1 MNLDSIQIHLNSKYA
16 DKYVN
21 NSISDCEFNL
31 PMIEIPSQHYIYI
44 SVQNATIPYT
54 WYNIDTTNNTLI
66 YHLNSVYYALQITQG
81 NYNANQLAS
90 FLAKNMSGNFI
101 VSYDIITNKFTF
113 TNPSYDF
120 VLNNTSSCLG
130 ILGFPTNELYST
142 SILKS
147 LTSYTMINL
156 LNKSSV
162 YIQSNLLTGNINN
175 NQKSEGTILTSIPIN
190 TSPYSLISYTNISG
204 FKSNLYSNNIS
215 FINIKIVDENNNL
228 INLNGCYWNLTL
240 QLDIVPF
247 T

>member
-21 NSISDCEFNL
+21 NSVSDCEFNL
-31 PMIEIPSQHYIYI
+31 PMIEIPAQHYIYI

-54 WYNIDTTNNTLI
+54 WYNIDSTNNTLI
-66 YHLNSVYYALQITQG
+66 YHVNGVYYALQITQG

-90 FLAKNMSGNFI
+90 FLAKNMSGNFT

-113 TNPSYDF
+113 TNPNNF
-120 VLNNTSSCLG
+120 VINSTSTCLG
-130 ILGFPTNELYST
+130 ILGFPQDELYST

-147 LTSYTMINL
+147 LTSYTMVNL
-156 LNKSSV
+156 LNKSAI

-175 NQKSEGTILTSIPIN
+175 NSKAEGTILTSIPIN
-190 TSPYSLISYTNISG
+190 CPPYSLITYNNFNG

-215 FINIKIVDENNNL
+215 FIKIKIVDENHTL
-228 INLNGCYWNLTL
+228 MNLNGCYWNITL
-240 QLDIVPF
+240 QLDIVPL
-247 T
+247 

>member
-21 NSISDCEFNL
+21 GSVSDCEFNL
-31 PMIEIPSQHYIYI
+31 PMIEIPAQHYIYI

-54 WYNIDTTNNTLI
+54 WYNIDSTNNTLI
-66 YHLNSVYYALQITQG
+66 YHVEGAYYALQITQG

-90 FLAKNMSGNFI
+90 FLAKNMSGTFT

-113 TNPSYDF
+113 TNPNNF
-120 VLNNTSSCLG
+120 VINSTSTCLG
-130 ILGFPTNELYST
+130 ILGFPPDELYST

-147 LTSYTMINL
+147 LKSYTMVNL
-156 LNKSSV
+156 LNKSAV

-175 NQKSEGTILTSIPIN
+175 NSKAEGTILTSIPIN
-190 TSPYSLISYTNISG
+190 CPPYSLITYNNFNG

-215 FINIKIVDENNNL
+215 FINIKIVDENNTL
-228 INLNGCYWNLTL
+228 MNLNGCYWNITL
-240 QLDIVPF
+240 QLDIVPL
-247 T
+247 